1 MIEILRL
8 SHRLKR
14 DVRVSTHCALASR
27 ALGASKI
34 YYSGQ
39 HDSSYEDSVNKIV
52 SNWGGDFTIEYVKNP
67 IELIKAKKR
76 ENYLVV
82 HLTCYGLEL
91 NKEIVKIRKNKKI
104 LVVVGSEKVP
114 PEIYHLADINLSI
127 GNTPHSEISA
137 LSIFL
142 YEFFGKDILNKNF
155 KNAKIKIIPSKI
167 GKRVIKS
174 S

>member
-67 IELIKAKKR
+67 IELIKAKKK
-76 ENYLVV
+76 ENYFVV

-91 NKEIVKIRKNKKI
+91 NKEISKIRRNKKI
-104 LVVVGSEKVP
+104 LVIIGSEKVP
-114 PEIYHLADINLSI
+114 PEIYHLADVNLSVSSQ
-127 GNTPHSEISA
+127 PHSEIAA
-137 LSIFL
+137 LSLFL
-142 YEFFGKDILNKNF
+142 HEYFHGKELNLKF
-155 KNAKIKIIPSKI
+155 SNAKII
-167 GKRVIKS
+167 
-174 S
+174 

>member
-1 MIEILRL
+1 MIEVLRL

-39 HDSSYEDSVNKIV
+39 HDSSYEDSVSKIV

-67 IELIKAKKR
+67 VELIKSKKR
-76 ENYLVV
+76 ENYFVV

-91 NKEIVKIRKNKKI
+91 NKEISKIRRNKKI

-114 PEIYHLADINLSI
+114 PEIYHLADVNLSVT
-127 GNTPHSEISA
+127 NQPHSEVSSLA
-137 LSIFL
+137 IFL
-142 YEFFGKDILNKNF
+142 HEYFQGKEMNLKF
-155 KNAKIKIIPSKI
+155 SNAKIIVKPSKI
-167 GKRVIKS
+167 GKNVVKKI
-174 S
+174 

>member
-1 MIEILRL
+1 MIEVLRL

-14 DVRVSTHCALASR
+14 DVRVSTHCALSSR

-39 HDSSYEDSVNKIV
+39 HDSSYEDSVSKIV

-67 IELIKAKKR
+67 VELIKSKKR
-76 ENYLVV
+76 ENYFVV

-91 NKEIVKIRKNKKI
+91 NKEISKIRRNKKI

-114 PEIYHLADINLSI
+114 PEIYHLADVNLSVT
-127 GNTPHSEISA
+127 NQPHSEVSSLA
-137 LSIFL
+137 IFL
-142 YEFFGKDILNKNF
+142 HEYFQGKEMNLKFSD
-155 KNAKIKIIPSKI
+155 AKITVKPSKI
-167 GKRVIKS
+167 GKIVIKH
-174 S
+174 